1 MAMVA
6 VSFWWWRVAEK
17 RREENRGVVKKEKK
31 KCPLPSPLP
40 FNAARAVKFAR
51 CPALACACPA
61 LINILLPALLVDSR
75 QDNRG
80 RCVSCL
86 LA

>member
-17 RREENRGVVKKEKK
+17 RREKNRGVVKKEKK

-40 FNAARAVKFAR
+40 FNAARAVKSKLAALPWLA
-51 CPALACACPA
+51 PALP
-61 LINILLPALLVDSR
+61 
-75 QDNRG
+75 
-80 RCVSCL
+80 
-86 LA
+86 